1 MNETILNGLL
11 NLFAIFASLAK
22 IESDQARQAV
32 NSYLTSHFGIRSHK
46 EYMELFEEIQS
57 VYDDP
62 EFDIDRESVIIN
74 VCNQLKPKLIAEDNM
89 SGGTEVQM
97 VGYAGYAD
105 IHNLTPAHFNDHTNI
120 ADTKY
125 ETTILQNRVAEP
137 GYYGSPAFLLENG
150 SYKVVGFM
158 VGSIEGKDRLVP
170 IRNLI
175 H

>member
-1 MNETILNGLL
+1 MVKILALTHTLMPSLHFQGKFHIAYCLSIIYS
-11 NLFAIFASLAK
+11 LFYK
-22 IESDQARQAV
+22 
-32 NSYLTSHFGIRSHK
+32 
-46 EYMELFEEIQS
+46 LF
-57 VYDDP
+57 
-62 EFDIDRESVIIN
+62 
-74 VCNQLKPKLIAEDNM
+74 QL
-89 SGGTEVQM
+89 
-97 VGYAGYAD
+97 
-105 IHNLTPAHFNDHTNI
+105 
-120 ADTKY
+120 DTKY

>member
-1 MNETILNGLL
+1 
-11 NLFAIFASLAK
+11 
-22 IESDQARQAV
+22 
-32 NSYLTSHFGIRSHK
+32 
-46 EYMELFEEIQS
+46 
-57 VYDDP
+57 
-62 EFDIDRESVIIN
+62 
-74 VCNQLKPKLIAEDNM
+74 M

>member
-1 MNETILNGLL
+1 MTEIEVDKSIRVQLREHGIKLTYTRRKYISVSIVTPAANSWAYIRGKGVYGEGLP
-11 NLFAIFASLAK
+11 
-22 IESDQARQAV
+22 
-32 NSYLTSHFGIRSHK
+32 
-46 EYMELFEEIQS
+46 
-57 VYDDP
+57 YD
-62 EFDIDRESVIIN
+62 IT
-74 VCNQLKPKLIAEDNM
+74 AADNM

-158 VGSIEGKDRLVP
+158 VGSIEGKEISGRYQCWFSQEKQ
-170 IRNLI
+170 RRQFCCQS
-175 H
+175 

>member
-1 MNETILNGLL
+1 MLPLLPTVGHTLEEKAFYGEGLP
-11 NLFAIFASLAK
+11 
-22 IESDQARQAV
+22 
-32 NSYLTSHFGIRSHK
+32 
-46 EYMELFEEIQS
+46 
-57 VYDDP
+57 YD
-62 EFDIDRESVIIN
+62 IT
-74 VCNQLKPKLIAEDNM
+74 AADNM

>member
-1 MNETILNGLL
+1 
-11 NLFAIFASLAK
+11 
-22 IESDQARQAV
+22 
-32 NSYLTSHFGIRSHK
+32 
-46 EYMELFEEIQS
+46 
-57 VYDDP
+57 
-62 EFDIDRESVIIN
+62 
-74 VCNQLKPKLIAEDNM
+74 
-89 SGGTEVQM
+89 M

-125 ETTILQNRVAEP
+125 ETYHITESCGRA

-170 IRNLI
+170 IRN
-175 H
+175 